1 MMRFP
6 FPTRLVTLLAAV
18 MLVTSACSAD
28 INIRG
33 NSVDKAH
40 LAKIRP
46 GVENRAAVRNLL
58 GSPTNVSTFSNETWY
73 YISQKDRTVAFSKPR
88 PLSREIVAISFDKQH
103 RVAGV
108 KQYSLANARDIDPES
123 RETPTPGR
131 EFGILE
137 QLLGNLGRFESPS
150 GEGL

>member
-1 MMRFP
+1 MRCL
-6 FPTRLVTLLAAV
+6 FPTRLVAVLATAMLL
-18 MLVTSACSAD
+18 TSACSAD

-33 NSVDKAH
+33 NAVDKER

-58 GSPTNVSTFSNETWY
+58 GSPTNISTFSKETWY
-73 YISQKDRTVAFSKPR
+73 YISQKDRTIAFSKPR
-88 PLSREIVAISFDKQH
+88 PLSREIVAISFDKQN

-108 KQYSLANARDIDPES
+108 KKYSLANARDIDPES
-123 RETPTPGR
+123 RKTPTPGK

-137 QLLGNLGRFESPS
+137 QLLGNLGRFETPES
-150 GEGL
+150 GGL